1 MTQGQQLFVLMAGLA
16 FIAGAAFAVVW
27 RETRRISS
35 WIASALYILYGLY
48 ECYMQL
54 FVPQANLRVDLLVL
68 YPALLLVT
76 LVALLRAN
84 PVRR

>member
-1 MTQGQQLFVLMAGLA
+1 MTQGQQFFVLMAGLA

-35 WIASALYILYGLY
+35 WIASALYILYGVY

-54 FVPQANLRVDLLVL
+54 FVPQASLRVDLLVL

-76 LVALLRAN
+76 LVALLRAK
-84 PVRR
+84 PARR

>member
-1 MTQGQQLFVLMAGLA
+1 MTQGQQFFVLMAGLA

-27 RETRRISS
+27 RETRRASS
-35 WIASALYILYGLY
+35 WVASALYILYGAY

-76 LVALLRAN
+76 LIDLLRAK
-84 PVRR
+84 PARR